1 MYLAQLFF
9 LSLQPHRMN
18 SKSFVLDLNSEK
30 SLLVYFPIVLHFD
43 LYYRIII
50 VSNNTITFTI
60 QVVLNLPATITT
72 ARTRRTFMAE
82 QSG

>member
-1 MYLAQLFF
+1 MYSAQLFF

-18 SKSFVLDLNSEK
+18 SKGFVLDLNSEV

-60 QVVLNLPATITT
+60 QVLNLPATITT

>member
-1 MYLAQLFF
+1 MYSAQLFF

-30 SLLVYFPIVLHFD
+30 SMLVYFPIVLHFD